1 MSDLRDLYQQT
12 ILDHTKRPRNFHEVT
27 DANHRANGHNPLCG
41 DKLTVYLK
49 IRNDTVEDVGF
60 VGAGC
65 AISTASASMMTE
77 AIKGK
82 RIADIAPI
90 FDSFHSMVTAPL
102 STAPSEEQLESLG
115 KLAVFSGVREFPVR
129 VKCATLAWHTLQ
141 AALKDAGAPVS
152 TE

>member
-12 ILDHTKRPRNFHEVT
+12 ILDHTKRPRNFHELT

-49 IRNDTVEDVGF
+49 IHNDIIQDAGF

-77 AIKGK
+77 MIKGK
-82 RIADIAPI
+82 RVAEIAPL
-90 FDSFHSMVTAPL
+90 FENFHSLVTAPVDME
-102 STAPSEEQLESLG
+102 PDEQRLEALD

-141 AALKDAGAPVS
+141 AALKDVGGPVS

>member
-12 ILDHTKRPRNFHEVT
+12 ILDHTKRPRNFHEVP

-49 IRNDTVEDVGF
+49 IQNDIIQDAGF

-77 AIKGK
+77 MIKGK
-82 RIADIAPI
+82 KSRILPRCLRI
-90 FDSFHSMVTAPL
+90 
-102 STAPSEEQLESLG
+102 STP
-115 KLAVFSGVREFPVR
+115 
-129 VKCATLAWHTLQ
+129 W
-141 AALKDAGAPVS
+141 
-152 TE
+152 

>member
-12 ILDHTKRPRNFHEVT
+12 ILDHTKRPRNFHEVP

-49 IRNDTVEDVGF
+49 IQNDIIQDAGF

-77 AIKGK
+77 MIKGK
-82 RIADIAPI
+82 KVADIAPL
-90 FDSFHSMVTAPL
+90 FENFHSMVTAPIGVE
-102 STAPSEEQLESLG
+102 PDEQRLESLD

-141 AALKDAGAPVS
+141 AALKDARGPVS